1 MFLTSCAF
9 DHSTF
14 IFAIRN
20 GFSRFLKSEGD
31 SLVISDFIFAS
42 AEYLFNPSPNPIRN
56 VNDIT
61 INETL
66 NILTSLISIAT
77 TTLLFVKKLWLQ
89 VFADTDCY
97 VRRPNLY
104 VLRILL
110 IDRTVSDVKATR
122 DVRDSIPYVR
132 NMVIRFM

>member
-31 SLVISDFIFAS
+31 SLVISNFIFAS
-42 AEYLFNPSPNPIRN
+42 AEYLFKPSPNPIRN
-56 VNDIT
+56 VTDIT
-61 INETL
+61 KNETL

-77 TTLLFVKKLWLQ
+77 TITLFGKNLWLQ
-89 VFADTDCY
+89 VVEVTDY
-97 VRRPNLY
+97 HARPTPKL
-104 VLRILL
+104 VC
-110 IDRTVSDVKATR
+110 VAHTR
-122 DVRDSIPYVR
+122 DR
-132 NMVIRFM
+132 